1 TGDTECVGSVITLG
15 SSGGSTYSWSGP
27 SGFVSTLQNP
37 SISNAQTTNGGIY
50 TVTVTSSAGCSA
62 TATASVVVNIIP
74 AAPTSVGGNRCGTGS
89 VTMTASGCS
98 GGTISWYSSLTGGT
112 ALVTGTNYTTPSI
125 STTTTYY
132 LECSLNGC

>member
-1 TGDTECVGSVITLG
+1 
-15 SSGGSTYSWSGP
+15 
-27 SGFVSTLQNP
+27 FVSTLQNP
-37 SISNAQTTNGGIY
+37 SISNAQTSHAGIY

-62 TATASVVVNIIP
+62 TATANVVVNVIP
-74 AAPTSVGGNRCGTGS
+74 SAPTSVGGNRCGPGT

-112 ALVTGTNYTTPSI
+112 ALVTGTTYTTPSL

-132 LECSLNGC
+132 LECSLNGCVSSTRSTAVATINAIPTASA